1 MTQQK
6 SLQRQVMGRVSHSR
20 PCFNLPLS
28 SVDEVLPSSLVRR
41 TSRPSFEQAEA
52 RSNQLCARTAGD
64 VSRLRTNY
72 RLNVLLSGLFLMLL
86 PVPTTP
92 AEIIDRLVAVVNQQ
106 TITFGDVQR
115 EMKSQELDQSILDTG
130 TNPSHQQKL
139 TEEQATQRLI
149 EQVLI
154 YQQIQEFPG
163 TEVSEKDVASQLAE
177 IEKNAGG
184 SEAWSRHLK
193 NVGMSLGEVRQR
205 VQWQLQVMK
214 FIDRRF
220 REFVVVNPAEIE
232 SYYRDQFLPDL
243 QKRGIGEAPPLSE
256 VEEKIRDILIEK
268 KLNLQVEEW
277 LASLRAN
284 ATIQVF
290 H

>member
-1 MTQQK
+1 
-6 SLQRQVMGRVSHSR
+6 MGRMAYSG
-20 PCFNLPLS
+20 PCFSLPFSSVDGLPLS
-28 SVDEVLPSSLVRR
+28 SLARR
-41 TSRPSFEQAEA
+41 TPRPSFERGEA
-52 RSNQLCARTAGD
+52 RSNQHRARTAGD
-64 VSRLRTNY
+64 VRGLRTNC

-86 PVPTTP
+86 PVPTTS
-92 AEIIDRLVAVVNQQ
+92 AEIIDRLVAVVNRQ
-106 TITFGDVQR
+106 TITLGDVQR
-115 EMKSQELDQSILDTG
+115 EIKSQDLDQSVSDTG
-130 TNPSHQQKL
+130 TNPSHGQKL

-163 TEVSEKDVASQLAE
+163 TEVSEQDVASQLAE
-177 IEKNAGG
+177 MEKKAGG

-193 NVGMSLGEVRQR
+193 NVGISLGEVRER

-220 REFVVVNPAEIE
+220 REFIVVNPAEIE
-232 SYYRDQFLPDL
+232 SYYKDQFLPDL
-243 QKRGIGEAPPLSE
+243 HKRGIGEAPALSE

-268 KLNLQVEEW
+268 KLNVQVEEW
-277 LASLRAN
+277 LTSLRTN